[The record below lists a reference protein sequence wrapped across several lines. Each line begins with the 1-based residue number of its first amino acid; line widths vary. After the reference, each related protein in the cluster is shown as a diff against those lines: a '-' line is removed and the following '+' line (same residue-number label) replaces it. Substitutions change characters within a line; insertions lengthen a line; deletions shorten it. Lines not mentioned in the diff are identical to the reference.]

1 MAHTGTMDRVTKERS
16 PSLDYSEC
24 LIMKNTKIEV
34 KYFDTLYHLQNIS
47 NFMFKPCIDMTI
59 LNNNQLMQSQFNIY

>member
-16 PSLDYSEC
+16 PSLDQSEC

-34 KYFDTLYHLQNIS
+34 KYFDT
-47 NFMFKPCIDMTI
+47 
-59 LNNNQLMQSQFNIY
+59 